1 MRVRYLLRFGLVD
14 DLRFIS
20 HRDTMRMFE
29 RALLRAK
36 LPVGYTEGFNPRVR
50 LSLPLPRSVGTAAE
64 DEVLIF
70 ELTAKLEAGDVLER
84 MRGQSP
90 GGLVVRSVVSIRPG
104 DTPRPVRAYYELDLA
119 AGGTEGERAD
129 PVVLAQRIA
138 RFDASASWP
147 IQRATKGRRSG
158 TRNRSLDLRK
168 LVERAELTGSVLRM
182 VLSVR
187 QSGSARPA
195 EVLGALGLPA
205 DRWSHRLRRTRS
217 DWEPPLPEPSGM
229 SFGPKKGIN
238 K

>member
-29 RALLRAK
+29 RALLRAE

-70 ELTAKLEAGDVLER
+70 ELSEKLEAGDVVER
-84 MRGQSP
+84 MRGQCP
-90 GGLVVRSVVSIRPG
+90 DGLIVRSVVSIGPG
-104 DTPRPVRAYYELDLA
+104 ETPRPVRTYYELDLA
-119 AGGTEGERAD
+119 AGGTEGEGAD

-147 IQRATKGRRSG
+147 IQREKKGRRNG
-158 TRNRSLDLRK
+158 TRNRTLDLRE
-168 LVERAELTGSVLRM
+168 LVERTELTGSVLRM

-205 DRWSHRLRRTRS
+205 DRWSHRLCRTQS

-229 SFGPKKGIN
+229 SFGPRKGIN